1 MYVGQGSTIPFA
13 ASCMSFL
20 DSLFFPGELFRQ
32 IESMNVGGVS
42 LEAGDAD
49 SRVCTRSQV

>member
-1 MYVGQGSTIPFA
+1 MYVGQGSTVPFA